1 MPEANTIQISVS
13 DYCMI
18 LMRDLIV
25 RLDCDSRSELVEW
38 LVLSQVHSAA
48 DARALLGQRSKRG
61 RRWPVV
67 LPDDAVL
74 PPEGD

>member
-1 MPEANTIQISVS
+1 MSEANTIQITVS
-13 DYCMI
+13 DYCLAM
-18 LMRDLIV
+18 LEQLQPQ
-25 RLDCDSRSELVEW
+25 LGCSSRSELIEW
-38 LVLSQVHSAA
+38 LVLSQIHSAA

-74 PPEGD
+74 PPEG